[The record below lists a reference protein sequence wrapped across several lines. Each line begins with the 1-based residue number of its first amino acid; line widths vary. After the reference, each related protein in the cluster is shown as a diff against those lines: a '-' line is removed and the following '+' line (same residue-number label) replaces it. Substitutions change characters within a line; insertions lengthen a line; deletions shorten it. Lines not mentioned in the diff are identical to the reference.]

1 MFFLV
6 EFNFSKYIFIFGG
19 NNPCILS
26 SMVLDIQ
33 TKTKKL
39 LFLTYFI
46 LSIKMWQEAR
56 KQEKKL
62 RGIMIDYKKRAERR
76 QAYYTKMVSEYWK
89 RHLDLSFVS
98 VEFPNLSNKC
108 EKHDISSWF
117 RWFIWCCNIF
127 LFIVWSLYC

>member
-1 MFFLV
+1 
-6 EFNFSKYIFIFGG
+6 
-19 NNPCILS
+19 
-26 SMVLDIQ
+26 MVLDIQ

-76 QAYYTKMVSEYWK
+76 QAYYTKMVSEY
-89 RHLDLSFVS
+89 
-98 VEFPNLSNKC
+98 
-108 EKHDISSWF
+108 
-117 RWFIWCCNIF
+117 
-127 LFIVWSLYC
+127 